1 MSFPLSQAM
10 GEAGFDIVPG
20 EHPVIPVMLGA
31 AKLAGEV
38 AERLLAEGVYVIA
51 FSYPVVPE
59 GRARIRCQMSAAL
72 TLEDIDFT
80 IGKFVTVKAQL
91 GI

>member
-1 MSFPLSQAM
+1 MV
-10 GEAGFDIVPG
+10 EAGFDVVPG
-20 EHPVIPVMLGA
+20 EHPIVPVMLGD

-59 GRARIRCQMSAAL
+59 GKARIRCQMSAAL
-72 TLEDIDFT
+72 TREDIDFA
-80 IGKFVTVKAQL
+80 IGKFVKVKTEL